1 MRRERVF
8 ERDGY
13 RCVYCGE
20 VFPADDLTVDHVQ
33 ARVRGGD
40 RSRGNL
46 VTACMGCNT
55 LKGRRRLAEFL
66 RAEPR
71 ARANFFRLARHVWR
85 RHLRAVAEEMEERDE
100 GRGRGPAEGGR
111 VDE

>member
-8 ERDGY
+8 QRDGY

-20 VFPADDLTVDHVQ
+20 VFPAERLTVDHVQ

-46 VTACMGCNT
+46 VTACTACNT
-55 LKGRRRLAEFL
+55 LKGHRRLAQFL
-66 RAEPR
+66 REEPR
-71 ARANFFRLARHVWR
+71 ARENFFRLARHVWR
-85 RHLRAVAEEMEERDE
+85 RHLRAVEEEMES
-100 GRGRGPAEGGR
+100 G
-111 VDE
+111 